1 MPSPFLN
8 PNPIADPDSLA
19 LLQLR
24 RDQLVPTI
32 LRDHDDENQGYFE
45 GKVTNT
51 RFGSFPHST
60 LIGKPWGSQVVASKV
75 DTGSRGRR
83 PTNKRKADD
92 LDQSA
97 TPTGTEEETSKPAL
111 RAPVAADSGFLHI
124 LAPTPEAWTL
134 SLPHRTQVV
143 YTPDYSY
150 ILHRLRARPGCTV
163 IEAGAGSGS
172 FTHASVRAVFNGYPE
187 TEQVTKKRR
196 LGKVCSF
203 EFHEQRVGKVQ
214 EEIKDHGLEDLV
226 EVTHRDVYEGGFLLG
241 EPHTGRSPKANA
253 IFLDL
258 PAPWLALKHLV
269 RHPPAGQES
278 ALDPESPA
286 YLCTF
291 SPCLEQAER
300 TIRTMRQMGWLN
312 ISMVEVA
319 QRRIDVKRERVGLET
334 EGERGSTLF
343 PQTVEQAVEKLRA
356 DEQHAKLVRENRS
369 NRGLPEYEPIE
380 KAESTFPDSDSG
392 LPKYAQ
398 GRLVHRSEL
407 ELRTHTSYLT
417 FAILPREWSE
427 EDEKKC
433 REQWPSAK
441 VAQPNK
447 ETKPSKK
454 QLKREAGMER
464 ARKRE
469 EKAKQEEQGQAE
481 PSIKTEDTSE
491 VNAEAKQEQAQ
502 DEPVIK
508 TEVMSGVNAEA

>member
-8 PNPIADPDSLA
+8 PNTIADTDSLA

-24 RDQLVPTI
+24 RDQIVPTI
-32 LRDHDDENQGYFE
+32 LRDHDDEDKGYFE

-83 PTNKRKADD
+83 STKRKADD
-92 LDQSA
+92 LDPSA
-97 TPTGTEEETSKPAL
+97 TPTGTEDETKKPSL

-150 ILHRLRARPGCTV
+150 ILHRLRARPGNTV

-187 TEQVTKKRR
+187 NEQSTKRRR

-214 EEIKDHGLEDLV
+214 EEIKDHGLDGLV
-226 EVTHRDVYEGGFLLG
+226 EVTHRDVYEHGFLLG
-241 EPHTGRSPKANA
+241 DPQTGRSPKANA

-269 RHPPAGQES
+269 RNPPPGQES

-319 QRRIDVKRERVGLET
+319 QRRIDVKRERIGLDT
-334 EGERGSTLF
+334 EGVRGATLF
-343 PQTVEQAVEKLRA
+343 PQTVEQAVAKLRS
-356 DEQHAKLVRENRS
+356 DEQHAKLVRDHRQNRDKS
-369 NRGLPEYEPIE
+369 DYEPLTKE
-380 KAESTFPDSDSG
+380 NLTFKDNSIPV
-392 LPKYAQ
+392 YAQ
-398 GRLVHRSEL
+398 GRLVHRSEAD
-407 ELRTHTSYLT
+407 LRTHTSYLT

-441 VAQPNK
+441 VA
-447 ETKPSKK
+447 KPDDSKKVSKK
-454 QLKREAGMER
+454 QVKREAALER
-464 ARKRE
+464 QRVRE
-469 EKAKQEEQGQAE
+469 GKQ
-481 PSIKTEDTSE
+481 
-491 VNAEAKQEQAQ
+491 KQEQETQPELA
-502 DEPVIK
+502 DKPEEIPEDMPEDKV
-508 TEVMSGVNAEA
+508 EA

>member
-1 MPSPFLN
+1 MLSPFLN
-8 PNPIADPDSLA
+8 PSTVADSDSLA

-24 RDQLVPTI
+24 RDQIVPTI
-32 LRDHDDENQGYFE
+32 LRDHDDEDQGYFE

-75 DTGSRGRR
+75 DTGSRGRK
-83 PTNKRKADD
+83 PTNKRKAEDV
-92 LDQSA
+92 DQSE
-97 TPTGTEEETSKPAL
+97 TPTGTEEENKKPAL
-111 RAPVAADSGFLHI
+111 REPVAADSGFLHI

-150 ILHRLRARPGCTV
+150 ILHRLRARPGNTV

-172 FTHASVRAVFNGYPE
+172 FTHASVRAVFNGYPHIE
-187 TEQVTKKRR
+187 KATKKRR

-214 EEIKDHGLEDLV
+214 EEIKNHGLDSLV
-226 EVTHRDVYEGGFLLG
+226 EVTHRDVYEHGFLLG
-241 EPHTGRSPKANA
+241 DPQTGRSPKANA

-269 RHPPAGQES
+269 RNPPSGQES

-300 TIRTMRQMGWLN
+300 TIRTMRQMGWLD

-319 QRRIDVKRERVGLET
+319 QRAINVKRERIGIDT
-334 EGERGSTLF
+334 EGERGATQF
-343 PQTVEQAVEKLRA
+343 PQTVEQAVAKLRS
-356 DEQHAKLVRENRS
+356 DEQYAKLVRENRHNKDGPKS
-369 NRGLPEYEPIE
+369 RAIVERSLDHPD
-380 KAESTFPDSDSG
+380 KDSD
-392 LPKYAQ
+392 LPPYAQ
-398 GRLVHRSEL
+398 GRLVHRSEGD
-407 ELRTHTSYLT
+407 LRTHTSYLV

-433 REQWPSAK
+433 RKQWPSDQVDEPTEEKK
-441 VAQPNK
+441 V
-447 ETKPSKK
+447 SKK
-454 QLKREAGMER
+454 QLKKAAAIERKQNREQQ
-464 ARKRE
+464 KT
-469 EKAKQEEQGQAE
+469 QEEQAQ
-481 PSIKTEDTSE
+481 SNTEDKVEGNSE
-491 VNAEAKQEQAQ
+491 EKVAS
-502 DEPVIK
+502 
-508 TEVMSGVNAEA
+508 T